1 MGGIFTVV
9 GLRDEGVTTLET
21 AGRRNP
27 LVLSLARVL
36 SLHPEEAY
44 MSAMRILALVLIVIG
59 ALMLASP
66 VISYTTRD
74 KVVDLGPIEVTQEDN
89 TIPVPPILGGIA
101 VVAGIALLVT
111 GGRRTA

>member
-1 MGGIFTVV
+1 
-9 GLRDEGVTTLET
+9 
-21 AGRRNP
+21 
-27 LVLSLARVL
+27 
-36 SLHPEEAY
+36 

-74 KVVDLGPIEVTQEDN
+74 KVVDLGPIEVTQEDKHRV
-89 TIPVPPILGGIA
+89 PVPPILGGIA

>member
-1 MGGIFTVV
+1 
-9 GLRDEGVTTLET
+9 
-21 AGRRNP
+21 
-27 LVLSLARVL
+27 
-36 SLHPEEAY
+36 
-44 MSAMRILALVLIVIG
+44 MSAMRILALVLIVVG

-74 KVVDLGPIEVTQEDN
+74 KVVDLGPIEVTQEDKHR
-89 TIPVPPILGGIA
+89 IPVPPILGGIA

>member
-1 MGGIFTVV
+1 
-9 GLRDEGVTTLET
+9 
-21 AGRRNP
+21 
-27 LVLSLARVL
+27 
-36 SLHPEEAY
+36 
-44 MSAMRILALVLIVIG
+44 MSATRILAFVLIVVG

-74 KVVDLGPIEVTQEDN
+74 KVVDLGPIEVTQEEKHRV
-89 TIPVPPILGGIA
+89 PVPPILGGIA

>member
-1 MGGIFTVV
+1 
-9 GLRDEGVTTLET
+9 
-21 AGRRNP
+21 
-27 LVLSLARVL
+27 
-36 SLHPEEAY
+36 

-74 KVVDLGPIEVTQEDN
+74 KVVDLGPIEVTQEDKHR
-89 TIPVPPILGGIA
+89 IPVPPILGGIA